1 MVKINSILTQKE
13 IDFLKQK
20 LDFPDEMTL
29 DDFAELGDQV
39 IDLEASAVM
48 NRGNNLKEIS
58 NILTKITTSKEWL
71 E

>member
-48 NRGNNLKEIS
+48 NRGNNIKEIS
-58 NILTKITTSKEWL
+58 NILTKITTSKEWS
-71 E
+71 

>member
-48 NRGNNLKEIS
+48 NKGNNIKEIS
-58 NILTKITTSKEWL
+58 NILTKITTSTEWS

>member
-20 LDFPDEMTL
+20 LDFPDEMSL
-29 DDFAELGDQV
+29 DDFAELGDQI
-39 IDLEASAVM
+39 IDLEASAFM
-48 NRGNNLKEIS
+48 NRGNNVKEIS
-58 NILTKITTSKEWL
+58 DILTKITTSKEWS

>member
-20 LDFPDEMTL
+20 LDFPDEMSL
-29 DDFAELGDQV
+29 DDFAELGDQI
-39 IDLEASAVM
+39 IDLETSAVM
-48 NRGNNLKEIS
+48 NRGNNVKEIS
-58 NILTKITTSKEWL
+58 DILTKITTSKEWS

>member
-20 LDFPDEMTL
+20 LDFPDEMSL
-29 DDFAELGDQV
+29 DDFAELGDQI

-48 NRGNNLKEIS
+48 NRGNNVKEIS
-58 NILTKITTSKEWL
+58 DILTKITTSKEWS

>member
-20 LDFPDEMTL
+20 LDFPDEMSL
-29 DDFAELGDQV
+29 DDFTDFGDQV
-39 IDLEASAVM
+39 IDIEASAVM
-48 NRGNNLKEIS
+48 NSSDDLKEIAD
-58 NILTKITTSKEWL
+58 IVTKITTSKEWS

>member
-48 NRGNNLKEIS
+48 NRGHNLKEIS
-58 NILTKITTSKEWL
+58 DILTKITTSKEWL

>member
-20 LDFPDEMTL
+20 LDFLDEMTL

-39 IDLEASAVM
+39 IDLEASAVI
-48 NRGNNLKEIS
+48 NRGHNLKEIS
-58 NILTKITTSKEWL
+58 DILTKITTSKEWL